1 MMFIVQL
8 TYKAPIS
15 EVDKYLQ
22 AHKEFLDYHYK
33 QGLLVAAGPMKP
45 RTGGIII
52 AATNNRALLES
63 VFTQDPY
70 YLAEIA
76 EYQFIEF
83 TPFLHREELK
93 ELIQKTEGKLC

>member
-1 MMFIVQL
+1 MFIVQL
-8 TYKAPIS
+8 TYKSPIS

-22 AHKEFLDYHYK
+22 AHREFLDYHYK
-33 QGLLVAAGPMKP
+33 QGLLLVSGPMKP

-52 AATNNRALLES
+52 AATSDKARLEA
-63 VFTQDPY
+63 VLKQDPY

-76 EYQFIEF
+76 DYQIIEF
-83 TPFLHREELK
+83 TPVKHCDELK

>member
-1 MMFIVQL
+1 MFVVQL
-8 TYKAPIS
+8 TYSAPLS

-22 AHKEFLDYHYK
+22 AHREFLDYYYK
-33 QGLLVAAGPMKP
+33 QGLLVASGPMKP

-52 AATNNRALLES
+52 AATNDRTYLES
-63 VFTQDPY
+63 IFEKDPY
-70 YLAEIA
+70 HLAEIA

-83 TPFLHREELK
+83 IPIKHRAELE

>member
-1 MMFIVQL
+1 MFIVQL
-8 TYKAPIS
+8 KYITPLS

-22 AHKEFLDYHYK
+22 AHREFLDYYYK
-33 QGLLVAAGPMKP
+33 QGLLLASGPMKP
-45 RTGGIII
+45 RVGGIII
-52 AATNNRALLES
+52 AATNDKVYLES
-63 VFTQDPY
+63 VFKKDPY

-83 TPFLHREELK
+83 TPLMHRDEIK